1 VRKAAARR
9 LALWVN
15 GNYLLATDNSGFEDD
30 LLDDDGADAVMTAKE
45 DIARDMIERSG
56 IPSDATQADAVRIA
70 DELTRRRR

>member
-45 DIARDMIERSG
+45 DIAR
-56 IPSDATQADAVRIA
+56 
-70 DELTRRRR
+70 RRRTRSASPTS